1 MAIARTMKLLVT
13 GATGTLGGEVLV
25 AARSAG
31 IGVRGMSRRPRSD
44 RSRAVEW
51 VEGNLATGL
60 GLQDGLRDIDA
71 VVHAASD
78 SRRGDEVDVHGT
90 RRLIEAART
99 ARVRHVVFVSIV
111 GIDEIPFGYF
121 KRKLAAEQIV
131 TGGGVPFSIL
141 RATQF
146 HLFVDQLIGKAA
158 RFPLVIPLPA
168 GFVVQSV
175 AVSEVAERVMRC
187 VAQGPAGRVPDFGG
201 PDVMPLKDAAQLWT
215 EARHVNKRIV
225 PVPVPGAVAAA
236 FREGKHTTLTG
247 ERGTISW
254 AEWLMHTRD
263 R

>member
-1 MAIARTMKLLVT
+1 MKLLVT

-31 IGVRGMSRRPRSD
+31 LGVRGMSRRVLSD
-44 RSRAVEW
+44 TTRAVEW
-51 VEGNLATGL
+51 VEGDLATGH
-60 GLQDGLRDIDA
+60 GLDEALRGVDA
-71 VVHAASD
+71 VVHTASD
-78 SRRGDEVDVHGT
+78 SRHGDEVDVNGT
-90 RRLIEAART
+90 QRLVEAARK
-99 ARVRHVVFVSIV
+99 ANIRHIVFVSIV
-111 GIDEIPFGYF
+111 GVDEIPFGYF
-121 KRKLAAEQIV
+121 KQKLKAEQIV
-131 TGGGVPFSIL
+131 TSGAVPFSIL

-146 HLFVDQLIGKAA
+146 HSFVDQLIGKAA
-158 RFPLVIPLPA
+158 RLPFVIALPA

-187 VAQGPAGRVPDFGG
+187 VAQGPKGRVPDFGG
-201 PDVMPLKDAAQLWT
+201 PDVMPLKDAAQLWR

-236 FREGKHTTLTG
+236 FRAGKHTTPRG

>member
-1 MAIARTMKLLVT
+1 MKLLVT

-31 IGVRGMSRRPRSD
+31 IGVRGMSRRPPPD

-51 VEGNLATGL
+51 VEGNLATGV
-60 GLQDGLRDIDA
+60 GLEESLRGIDA

-90 RRLIEAART
+90 RRLIEAARN
-99 ARVRHVVFVSIV
+99 ARVRHIVFVSIV

-121 KRKLAAEQIV
+121 KRKLTAEQIV
-131 TGGGVPFSIL
+131 SGGEVPFSIL

-146 HLFVDQLIGKAA
+146 HSFVDQLIGKAA
-158 RFPLVIPLPA
+158 KLPFVIPLPA

-187 VAQGPAGRVPDFGG
+187 VAQGPKGRVPDFAG
-201 PDVMPLKDAAQLWT
+201 PDVMLLKDAAELWAD
-215 EARHVNKRIV
+215 ARHVNKRIV
-225 PVPVPGAVAAA
+225 SVPLPGAVAAA
-236 FREGKHTTLTG
+236 FRAGKNTSLQG